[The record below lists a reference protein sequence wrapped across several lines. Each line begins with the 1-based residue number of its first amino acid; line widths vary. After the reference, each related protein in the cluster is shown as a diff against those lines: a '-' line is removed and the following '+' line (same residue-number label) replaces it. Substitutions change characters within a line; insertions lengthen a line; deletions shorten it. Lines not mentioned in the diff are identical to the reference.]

1 MFKDVL
7 RMTLKFENRNS
18 PDKRKNNVTK
28 ITFALCFFIVIH
40 TQLSYTCSWCGL
52 ICTRMIVIENVK

>member
-7 RMTLKFENRNS
+7 RMTLQFENRNS
-18 PDKRKNNVTK
+18 SDKRKNNVTK

-40 TQLSYTCSWCGL
+40 TT
-52 ICTRMIVIENVK
+52 IVYL